1 MQSKKK
7 SLILGVGLVSYLIA
21 LSILCNL
28 YAGNAAET
36 AKNTN
41 GLTANSTSSL
51 DEIVLAKVSEKEKVP
66 IKDLMVAHAV
76 TLKPENIYRAKV
88 LDKKAGKIY
97 EIDLDSNHQI
107 MDEHDIDTLL
117 ENKRKSEF
125 VGKLSKGLVKKME
138 EMKKSGETDI
148 NVEIWIKTDE
158 KLPQL
163 PREMLTIQEREAHL
177 KEIRDFYANLKNTNA
192 VGQKLAG
199 LGYQILYR
207 SQYAPVLSVR
217 MTIDAVTKVEADTN
231 IANIYAIEVAK
242 PLLNISALT
251 VHADAAWADPNYNRC
266 PEEWLGYIPIVAII
280 EAKGAIASAHS
291 AIQGPISYYCAGDP
305 DPTCSNHNDP
315 NNDAHSI
322 AVMGIIAADSNSPY
336 GLYMKG
342 VAYNVCRPLLSAG
355 FVDGYHM
362 EATDW
367 ALSHWATVIN
377 LSWAANEFGTGLT
390 SYDKYFDFIAES
402 YHRTVVAGAGNDEN
416 FDPNHP
422 KMVTS
427 PGRAYNVITVGA
439 FSDRNSVSWQN
450 DLFPN
455 LSRYRDPCSTN
466 NDRRKPEVVAP
477 GVQIWITDKN
487 NGYTAVDGTSFA
499 APHVTGAAAL
509 LIAKS
514 PYLEAQPEE
523 VAAILMA
530 SAIHDIV
537 DDPNA
542 YNPFLHDKDGVGA
555 IDIASAKNVIDNGL
569 NSHYIFT
576 ANDFPFDKYFS
587 VTQGEK
593 VRAVIRWFS
602 KGYSYDYDVLKA
614 DLDLVAYDPDGN
626 VIMSSASS
634 LSEKKYGA

>member
-1 MQSKKK
+1 M
-7 SLILGVGLVSYLIA
+7 
-21 LSILCNL
+21 
-28 YAGNAAET
+28 
-36 AKNTN
+36 
-41 GLTANSTSSL
+41 
-51 DEIVLAKVSEKEKVP
+51 P
-66 IKDLMVAHAV
+66 ID
-76 TLKPENIYRAKV
+76 
-88 LDKKAGKIY
+88 D
-97 EIDLDSNHQI
+97 
-107 MDEHDIDTLL
+107 
-117 ENKRKSEF
+117 
-125 VGKLSKGLVKKME
+125 
-138 EMKKSGETDI
+138 
-148 NVEIWIKTDE
+148 
-158 KLPQL
+158 
-163 PREMLTIQEREAHL
+163 
-177 KEIRDFYANLKNTNA
+177 
-192 VGQKLAG
+192 
-199 LGYQILYR
+199 
-207 SQYAPVLSVR
+207 
-217 MTIDAVTKVEADTN
+217 VTKVEADTN

-305 DPTCSNHNDP
+305 TCSNHNDP

-336 GLYMKG
+336 GSYMDG

-355 FVDGYHM
+355 FEDGYHM

-377 LSWAANEFGTGLT
+377 LSWAAYEFGTGLT

-402 YHRTVVAGAGNDEN
+402 YHRTVVAGAGNYHYI
-416 FDPNHP
+416 DPNASNR
-422 KMVTS
+422 VTP

-439 FSDRNSVSWQN
+439 FNDHNSVSWQN
-450 DLFPN
+450 DWFSPF
-455 LSRYRDPCSTN
+455 SCYGDPCSTN

-477 GVQIWITDKN
+477 GEQIWITDKN

-530 SAIHDIV
+530 SAIHDIIG
-537 DDPNA
+537 DPNA

-569 NSHYIFT
+569 NSHYTFT
-576 ANDFPFDKYFS
+576 YNDFPFNKYFS

-602 KGYSYDYDVLKA
+602 KRDDQGHDVLKA
-614 DLDLVAYDPDGN
+614 DLDLEAYDPDGN
-626 VIMSSASS
+626 VIMSSASRDNNYEIVG
-634 LSEKKYGA
+634 LTANVTGNYRITIPQPRKFLDENEHVGLAICKY